1 MGSRRDIWEWGF
13 PYSHPQVR
21 YRVHLGAG
29 SLCPPGMGDLCGAV
43 PLTTFAPRRDV
54 TPSSVSPN
62 KRICPPAF
70 RDTLSGGCDPLR
82 DVSPS

>member
-43 PLTTFAPRRDV
+43 PRPRLLPGE
-54 TPSSVSPN
+54 T
-62 KRICPPAF
+62 
-70 RDTLSGGCDPLR
+70 
-82 DVSPS
+82 